1 MAWIPEGYSGWLF
14 GGFSVSTV
22 LWGFLMVYSFNTAL
36 HYRPLPD
43 HTGIGRA
50 RTSTRLRELRTDMVP
65 VGLHVARW
73 MVQVATVAFSK
84 YMIGWRNKI
93 EVVDDANS
101 KFLYSAMRTRPQGV
115 PLLTVANHASSMDDP
130 GLLSCMMPLDVIL
143 RPSKVRWSIATQEIV
158 FPDIPWIQVPHTH
171 TIPHGGRRRSH
182 HRTPSTFSRSTA
194 RPAPQTQFHREP
206 SSFDRG

>member
-1 MAWIPEGYSGWLF
+1 MAWTEGYSGWLF

-22 LWGFLMVYSFNTAL
+22 LWGVLMLYSFNTAL

-50 RTSTRLRELRTDMVP
+50 RTSTRLRELRPDMVP
-65 VGLHVARW
+65 VGLHIARW
-73 MVQVATVAFSK
+73 MVQMATIAFSK
-84 YMIGWRNKI
+84 FVIGWRNKI
-93 EVVDDANS
+93 EIVDCANA
-101 KFLYSAMRTRPQGV
+101 KFLYSNMRKRPAGV

-158 FPDIPWIQVPHTH
+158 FPDVPWIQVPHPYM
-171 TIPHGGRRRSH
+171 IL
-182 HRTPSTFSRSTA
+182 SRWW
-194 RPAPQTQFHREP
+194 P
-206 SSFDRG
+206 